1 MDLDPG
7 SKKSREIHIKN
18 RPKLQ
23 EYNIFFKK
31 SLFLI
36 HMNTACLLSSKLTK
50 NHTFEYYIF
59 DEKKYIYI
67 F

>member
-1 MDLDPG
+1 MDPDPG
-7 SKKSREIHIKN
+7 SKKSWEIHIKN

-23 EYNIFFKK
+23 EYNFFLKK

-36 HMNTACLLSSKLTK
+36 QMNIVCLLSSKITK